1 MSSKISHSVAEA
13 IHAGAIRILRI
24 VRVEDIKAGIG
35 PAQLSALSILVFLG
49 PKTMGELA
57 QAEQVKA
64 PTMTRI
70 VDALVRQQ
78 LADRTTSGA
87 DRRSLRIAATPKGRK
102 LLLASRD
109 RRVQAL
115 AKRLENLKDSDLI
128 MLERA
133 AQLLGVI

>member
-13 IHAGAIRILRI
+13 IHAAAIRILRI
-24 VRVEDIKAGIG
+24 VRLEDIKAGIG

-57 QAEQVKA
+57 EAEQVKA

-78 LADRTTSGA
+78 LANRATSGA
-87 DRRSLRIAATPKGRK
+87 DRRSLRIGATPKGRK

-115 AKRLENLKDSDLI
+115 ANRLENLRDSELI

-133 AQLLGVI
+133 AQILGAI

>member
-1 MSSKISHSVAEA
+1 MSRKISHSVAEA
-13 IHAGAIRILRI
+13 IHAAAIRILRI

-57 QAEQVKA
+57 EAEQVKA

-70 VDALVRQQ
+70 VEALVRQQ
-78 LADRTTSGA
+78 LANRATSGS

-115 AKRLENLKDSDLI
+115 AKRLENLSDGELI

-133 AQLLGVI
+133 AQLLGAI

>member
-57 QAEQVKA
+57 EAEQVKA

-78 LADRTTSGA
+78 LADRATSGA

-115 AKRLENLKDSDLI
+115 AKRLENLKDSELI

-133 AQLLGVI
+133 AQLLGAI

>member
-1 MSSKISHSVAEA
+1 MSSKMSHSVAEA

-57 QAEQVKA
+57 EAEQVKA

-78 LADRTTSGA
+78 LADRATSGG

-115 AKRLENLKDSDLI
+115 AKRLENLKDSELI
-128 MLERA
+128 MLSRA
-133 AQLLGVI
+133 AQLLGAI

>member
-13 IHAGAIRILRI
+13 IHAAAIRILRI

-35 PAQLSALSILVFLG
+35 PGQLSALSILVFLG

-57 QAEQVKA
+57 EAEQVKA

-78 LADRTTSGA
+78 LADRATSGA

-115 AKRLENLKDSDLI
+115 AKRLENLRDSELI

-133 AQLLGVI
+133 AQLLGAI

>member
-1 MSSKISHSVAEA
+1 MSSKISHRVAEA
-13 IHAGAIRILRI
+13 IHAAAIRILRI

-35 PAQLSALSILVFLG
+35 PAQLSALSVLVFLG

-57 QAEQVKA
+57 AAEQVKS

-78 LADRTTSGA
+78 LADRATTDA

-102 LLLASRD
+102 LLLAGRD

-115 AKRLENLKDSDLI
+115 AKRLENLSKSELI
-128 MLERA
+128 MLDKA
-133 AQLLGVI
+133 ARILGAI

>member
-1 MSSKISHSVAEA
+1 MSSKISHRVAEA
-13 IHAGAIRILRI
+13 IHAAAIRILRI
-24 VRVEDIKAGIG
+24 VRVQDIKAGIG

-57 QAEQVKA
+57 EAEQVKA

-70 VDALVRQQ
+70 ADALVRQQ
-78 LADRTTSGA
+78 LADRATSGA
-87 DRRSLRIAATPKGRK
+87 DRRSLRIAATAKGRK

-115 AKRLENLKDSDLI
+115 AKRLENLSDSELI
-128 MLERA
+128 MLKKA
-133 AQLLGVI
+133 AQILSVI

>member
-13 IHAGAIRILRI
+13 IHAAAIRILRI
-24 VRVEDIKAGIG
+24 VRLEDIKAGIG

-57 QAEQVKA
+57 EAEQVKA

-78 LADRTTSGA
+78 LANRATSGA
-87 DRRSLRIAATPKGRK
+87 DRRSLRIGATPKGRK

-115 AKRLENLKDSDLI
+115 ANRLENLRDSDLI

-133 AQLLGVI
+133 AQILGAI

>member
-1 MSSKISHSVAEA
+1 MSSEISHSVAEA
-13 IHAGAIRILRI
+13 IHAAAIRILRI

-57 QAEQVKA
+57 GAEQVKA

-78 LADRTTSGA
+78 LAYRAASGA

-115 AKRLENLKDSDLI
+115 AKRLENLKDSELM

-133 AQLLGVI
+133 AQLLGAI